1 MEDRAQQLGDKVI
14 YQIYVRSFND
24 SNADGI
30 GDLKGITQRLDYLEK
45 LGVDYLWLTP
55 FFVSP
60 QNDNGYDVADYR
72 AVEPMFGTMADFDE
86 LVAEAKQHHLGL
98 MLDMV
103 FNHTSTSHAWFQK
116 ALAGDPKYLAYYKFV
131 DAAPDATE
139 ENPGNPP
146 TNWVSKFGGSAWE
159 YVPSLNK
166 WYLHLFDKSQADLN
180 WDNPEVRA
188 ELVDVVK
195 FWKDKGVS
203 GFRFDVVN
211 LISKPAVFEDDKE
224 GDGRRFYTDGPHVH
238 EYLQELV
245 HNSGIDDMVTV
256 GEMSSTSIENCIHYT
271 APRYHEL
278 TQAFSFHHL
287 KVDYGHG
294 DKWELAEPDI
304 PALRELLK
312 SWQEEM
318 TRGGGWNALFW
329 SNHDQP
335 RPNTRFGDCSTE
347 ESWRRTSE
355 LLAICSHLLRGTPY
369 IYQGEELGMTDPD
382 FTDIS
387 AYRDVESLNYYQ
399 ILQDEGKTPEEAF
412 HIVSRRSRDNSRTPV
427 QWDGSENAGFTAGTP
442 WIGIPKNHVR
452 INAEAEVT
460 DPASVWSFYHKLI
473 ELRKTTPVIQ
483 KGSVRFLDA
492 LSDKAIVYERVL
504 EDAAA
509 GPKQLIVCCNFS
521 GKDQD
526 ALPEKAVSGLSPFV
540 SNCDDFRIE
549 EGTLHLG
556 PWAAIAFAL

>member
-1 MEDRAQQLGDKVI
+1 MQDRAQQLGDKVI

-24 SNADGI
+24 ANGDGI
-30 GDLKGITQRLDYLEK
+30 GDLKGITERLDYLEK

-86 LVAEAKQHHLGL
+86 LVAAAKQHHLDL

-103 FNHTSTSHAWFQK
+103 FNHTSTSHVWFQK

-131 DAAPDATE
+131 DAAPDATAE
-139 ENPGNPP
+139 DPGNPP

-166 WYLHLFDKSQADLN
+166 WYLHLFDRSQADLD
-180 WDNPEVRA
+180 WDNPDVRS
-188 ELVDVVK
+188 ELADVVK

-211 LISKPAVFEDDKE
+211 LISKPATFEDDNE

-245 HNSGIDDMVTV
+245 RAAGIGDMVTV
-256 GEMSSTSIENCIHYT
+256 GEMSSTSIENCIRYT

-287 KVDYGHG
+287 KVDYASGN
-294 DKWELAEPDI
+294 KWALAEPDI
-304 PALRELLK
+304 PQLHALLK

-318 TRGGGWNALFW
+318 ARGGGWNALFW

-347 ESWRRTSE
+347 ESWKRSSE

-387 AYRDVESLNYYQ
+387 EYRDVESLNYYK
-399 ILQDEGKTPEEAF
+399 ILQDEGKTPQEAF

-427 QWDGSENAGFTAGTP
+427 QWDASENAGFTTGTP
-442 WIGIPKNHVR
+442 WIGIPANHAT
-452 INAEAEVT
+452 INAAAEVQ
-460 DPASVWSFYHKLI
+460 DPTSVWSFYRHLI
-473 ELRKTTPVIQ
+473 ALRKTTPVIQ
-483 KGSVRFLDA
+483 RGSVKFHDA
-492 LSDKAIVYERVL
+492 LSDKAIVYERML
-504 EDAAA
+504 EDAKE
-509 GPKQLIVCCNFS
+509 GPKQLVVCCNFS
-521 GKDQD
+521 GKDQTV
-526 ALPEKAVSGLSPFV
+526 LPQEVLASMSLFV
-540 SNCDDFRIE
+540 SNCSDFRIE
-549 EGTLHLG
+549 DGVLHLG
-556 PWAAIAFAL
+556 PWTAVAFAW